1 MEDIKKAKSFKGGSP
16 DTFNEV
22 LREREIVWVQILY
35 LYLIPTLLLYF
46 KVIPGDLRAFLLFGI
61 AILLLGIVKHAR
73 WTYSDMGIHKNFM
86 KDIIP
91 YSIFTVGGVLFLVW
105 LAQVVPHS
113 PFLKW
118 WENAKFLLLFIPLSV
133 IQEIV
138 FRGILMKMLRHVFS
152 SPVFVIILNAGVFAF
167 MHVIYLNSTFVLPMT
182 FIAGIG
188 FAWMY
193 YKYKNLVLISIS
205 HTILNFVAMILGFFI
220 IR

>member
-1 MEDIKKAKSFKGGSP
+1 MEEDIKK
-16 DTFNEV
+16 
-22 LREREIVWVQILY
+22 EREIVFVQILY

-46 KVIPGDLRAFLLFGI
+46 GVIPDNLRVVVLFVI
-61 AILLLGIVKHAR
+61 AILLFGIVKHAK
-73 WTYSDMGIHKNFM
+73 WTYLDMGISKDFM

-105 LAQVVPHS
+105 LAQIVPHQ
-113 PFLKW
+113 PFMNW
-118 WENAKFLLLFIPLSV
+118 WTNIKFLLLFIPLSV
-133 IQEIV
+133 VQEVV
-138 FRGILMKMLRHVFS
+138 FRGILMKMMRHVFS
-152 SPVFVIILNAGVFAF
+152 NPVFVILLNSAVFAF
-167 MHVIYLNSTFVLPMT
+167 IHVIYLNATFVLPMT

-193 YKYKNLVLISIS
+193 YQYKNLVLISIS